1 MKIKTLEDLNKVK
14 KKGLN
19 KIFPN
24 KPKISVGVA
33 TCGIASGAN
42 EIYNAAKN
50 YVEENNLDVF
60 LTKTGCIGY
69 CRNEPIV
76 NISLPNSPILIFH
89 KISESDVPGLLE
101 ALINGKLIHEKALCR
116 IETWDHITS
125 QIVYD
130 YGFEDIPSY
139 WNIPFFKHQ
148 NKIVMRNCGLIN
160 PEDIEEYIAVGGYYA
175 LYKALKEMTPQQI
188 IEEVKIS
195 GLRGRGGAGF
205 PTGTK
210 WEIAA
215 KAESAEKYIICN
227 ADEGDPGAYMNRNEI
242 ESDPHMLIEG
252 MLIGAYAI
260 GARQGIIYVRAEYPM
275 AIQRL
280 QIAINQAQEYGI
292 LGDNIFGTDF
302 SFNIII
308 AKGAGAFVCG
318 EETALIAS
326 VEGMAGRPRPRP
338 PFPVEKGLWGMPTV
352 INNVET
358 WCNIPVIIMKG
369 GQWYSKIGEERNSG
383 TKVFSLVGKVKNV
396 GLVEVSLG
404 SPLSKI
410 VYEIGEGGINGKKI
424 KAVQIGGPSG
434 GCVPETLF
442 DTSVD
447 YEHLKEVGSIM
458 GSGGIVVMDEDSC
471 MIDTAK
477 FFLNFTSDESCGKC
491 LPCREGL
498 IELYRLVD
506 KIAEGKASKEDIIL
520 IEQLCETIQKT
531 SLCGLGQTAPNPV
544 ITAFKYFKEELD
556 SHMEQKRCPAK
567 ICKGLISYISYHVL
581 VDKCKGC
588 TLCAQFC
595 PTGAIAG
602 IKGQPYVIDTEKC
615 IRCGSCKEVCKFD
628 AIYVE

>member
-14 KKGLN
+14 QKGLN

-24 KPKISVGVA
+24 KPRISVGVA

-42 EIYNAAKN
+42 EIYDAAKN
-50 YVEENNLDVF
+50 YIEENNLNVF

-76 NISLPNSPILIFH
+76 NISLPNSPILIFN
-89 KISESDVPGLLE
+89 KVSESDVPGLLE
-101 ALINGKLIHEKALCR
+101 ALINGNSVHEKALCK
-116 IETWDHITS
+116 IEAWDHVTS
-125 QIVYD
+125 QIVYG

-139 WNIPFFKHQ
+139 WDIPFFKHQ
-148 NKIVMRNCGLIN
+148 TKIVMRNCGLIN

-205 PTGTK
+205 PTGIK

-215 KAESAEKYIICN
+215 KAESSEKYIICN

-280 QIAINQAQEYGI
+280 QVAINQAQEYGI

-326 VEGMAGRPRPRP
+326 VEGVAGRPKPRP

-358 WCNIPVIIMKG
+358 WCNIPVIILKG

-396 GLVEVSLG
+396 GLVEVALG
-404 SPLSKI
+404 SSLSKI
-410 VYEIGEGGINGKKI
+410 VYEIGEGGINDKKI

-498 IELYRLVD
+498 IELYKLVD
-506 KIAEGKASKEDIIL
+506 KITEGKSSKEDIFL

-544 ITAFKYFKEELD
+544 ITVFKYFKDELD
-556 SHMEQKRCPAK
+556 SHIEQKRCPAK
-567 ICKGLISYISYHVL
+567 VCKGLISYRVL
-581 VDKCKGC
+581 ADKCKGC

-595 PTGAIAG
+595 PTGAVSG
-602 IKGQPYVIDTEKC
+602 IKGQPYEIDSEKC